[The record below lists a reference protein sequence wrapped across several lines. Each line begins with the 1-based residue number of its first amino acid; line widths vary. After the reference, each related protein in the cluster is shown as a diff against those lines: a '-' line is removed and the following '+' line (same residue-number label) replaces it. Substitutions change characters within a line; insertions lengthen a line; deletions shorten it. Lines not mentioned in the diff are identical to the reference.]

1 MQQQQQQQ
9 QQQATT
15 ATTAATRTLETRRM
29 ATTTSEE
36 VIPRE
41 VLFGNPEYA
50 GPSLSPDGKYLA
62 YLRPHE
68 GVLNAFVRT
77 IGKNDDRV
85 VTSDKLR
92 GIRGVS
98 WAQDSKTLLF
108 NQDDGGDENF
118 HLYGIDATTPG
129 AAAVDLTPYPGCK
142 AQNVVTNKRFP
153 DELLVA
159 VNNRNPAAFDMY
171 RVNLPTALAGDVEGA
186 TTLDTENPG
195 DVVGW
200 GTEDS
205 SFEVREA
212 MVVNQADSSTT
223 VRVRDS
229 KKSEWR
235 DLVTF
240 PYGEEGRLVEF
251 GADGK
256 TALLLSTLER
266 ETTALL
272 KIDLATGETQEII
285 AADDKCNVGGVLLDD
300 DTKEVRAVSFN
311 YARVEREF
319 FDKDLEAGKWGC
331 VGVALSER
339 VS

>member
-1 MQQQQQQQ
+1 
-9 QQQATT
+9 
-15 ATTAATRTLETRRM
+15 M

-186 TTLDTENPG
+186 DLGPVISKDSNAPTTPTFGVPVATNP
-195 DVVGW
+195 
-200 GTEDS
+200 
-205 SFEVREA
+205 A
-212 MVVNQADSSTT
+212 MSARIVITPLLMPKPRAF
-223 VRVRDS
+223 
-229 KKSEWR
+229 KA
-235 DLVTF
+235 
-240 PYGEEGRLVEF
+240 
-251 GADGK
+251 GAD
-256 TALLLSTLER
+256 APS
-266 ETTALL
+266 AW
-272 KIDLATGETQEII
+272 
-285 AADDKCNVGGVLLDD
+285 GG
-300 DTKEVRAVSFN
+300 
-311 YARVEREF
+311 
-319 FDKDLEAGKWGC
+319 
-331 VGVALSER
+331 
-339 VS
+339 